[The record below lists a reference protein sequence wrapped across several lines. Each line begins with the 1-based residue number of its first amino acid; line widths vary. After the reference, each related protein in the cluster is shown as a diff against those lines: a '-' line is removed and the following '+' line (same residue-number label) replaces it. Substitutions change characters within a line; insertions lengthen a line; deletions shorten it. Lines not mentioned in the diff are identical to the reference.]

1 MTLFIASCMVHVLLT
16 FEVTAWCVLLDTLKG
31 DTVQVAMKYHVYCS
45 STVRRCTL
53 VMNLVGFLLGCCITF
68 RLLSSP
74 LFLPAMTQKRQ
85 NNQLTRK
92 EGRSRSNNC
101 DQVSLVLNLYYV
113 EEGGSNGNNSSG
125 DLAACSNFGLCS
137 FPLFFSLGRCRP
149 RRGRSPSWASDLS
162 VRNRTSSSGRPAP

>member
-16 FEVTAWCVLLDTLKG
+16 FEVTAWCVLLETLKG

-68 RLLSSP
+68 RLLSPPLSP
-74 LFLPAMTQKRQ
+74 SDDAKKAEQSAD
-85 NNQLTRK
+85 K

-101 DQVSLVLNLYYV
+101 DQVSLVLNLYV
-113 EEGGSNGNNSSG
+113 EEDGSNGNNSSG
-125 DLAACSNFGLCS
+125 DLAVYSNFGLCS
-137 FPLFFSLGRCRP
+137 FPLFFFLGRCRP